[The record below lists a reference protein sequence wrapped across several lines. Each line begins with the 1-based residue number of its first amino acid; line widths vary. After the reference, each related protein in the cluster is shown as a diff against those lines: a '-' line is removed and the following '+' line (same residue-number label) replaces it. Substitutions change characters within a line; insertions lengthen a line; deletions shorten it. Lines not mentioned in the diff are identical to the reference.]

1 MLRTSCESGGRA
13 ERVPGVTKFSS
24 ICRLHCAV
32 GLKTDA
38 PRCYPEHLSATNQ
51 NDGVNAAGPC
61 ARDLNDA
68 RERMREVPSGRML
81 TMVETRRTDA
91 MVRGRSG
98 QTLAMAEGGGG
109 EGPHRADTCGG

>member
-68 RERMREVPSGRML
+68 RERMREVLSGKML
-81 TMVETRRTDA
+81 TIEDV
-91 MVRGRSG
+91 
-98 QTLAMAEGGGG
+98 TLGASFCDCIVSEDCTAATACPPFAQALIAEL
-109 EGPHRADTCGG
+109 